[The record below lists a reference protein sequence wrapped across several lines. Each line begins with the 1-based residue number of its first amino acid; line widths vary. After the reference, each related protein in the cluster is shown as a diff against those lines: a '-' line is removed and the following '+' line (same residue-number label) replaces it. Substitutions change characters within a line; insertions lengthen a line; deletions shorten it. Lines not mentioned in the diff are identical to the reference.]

1 MKIKENFML
10 RKVADTYVVVPVGDA
25 VAEFNG
31 MINLNEA
38 GAFLWQLLENE
49 TTSEQVVE
57 ALLQQYD
64 VDEATAKRDV
74 DKFINELKA
83 AKLLENI

>member
-10 RKVADTYVVVPVGDA
+10 RKVADCFVVVPIGAA

-38 GAFLWQLLENE
+38 GAFLWQLMEND
-49 TTSEQVVE
+49 TTVDEVVAE
-57 ALLQQYD
+57 MLNQYEI
-64 VDEATAKRDV
+64 DEATAKSDV
-74 DKFINELKA
+74 VKFVAQLKEA
-83 AKLLENI
+83 NLLED

>member
-10 RKVADTYVVVPVGDA
+10 RKVADCYVVVPVGPA

-38 GAFLWQLLENE
+38 GAFLWQLLETE
-49 TTSEQVVE
+49 TTEEAVVE
-57 ALLQQYD
+57 AMLEHFE
-64 VDEATAKRDV
+64 VDEALAKADV
-74 DKFINELKA
+74 SKFVAQLKEA
-83 AKLLENI
+83 DLLA

>member
-10 RKVADTYVVVPVGDA
+10 RKVADCYVVVPVGAA

-49 TTSEQVVE
+49 TTVDDVVCE
-57 ALLQQYD
+57 MLKQYD
-64 VDEATAKRDV
+64 VDAETAKADV
-74 DKFINELKA
+74 EKFVAQLREGS
-83 AKLLENI
+83 LLDE